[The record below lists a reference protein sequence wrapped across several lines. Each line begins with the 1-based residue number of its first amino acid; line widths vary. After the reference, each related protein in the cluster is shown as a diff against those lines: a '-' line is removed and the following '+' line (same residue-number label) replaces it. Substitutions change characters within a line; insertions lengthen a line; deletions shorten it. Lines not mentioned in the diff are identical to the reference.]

1 MVDWKHFRIYTILPF
16 IGFFAVTI
24 FFFNSTIPI
33 ILKICGLNASDMW
46 GNNAEAQPLAFDLGH
61 VDWICF
67 VAFAGMA
74 AGLVIY
80 SYKPSFFI
88 CHCF

>member
-1 MVDWKHFRIYTILPF
+1 ILPF

-33 ILKICGLNASDMW
+33 ILKICGATMLKLNLSLLTSDMW
-46 GNNAEAQPLAFDLGH
+46 AVLILIFAYHEK

-80 SYKPSFFI
+80 SYKPS
-88 CHCF
+88 